1 MGWLIQAG
9 LVLAAAVVG
18 VVIPLQAGVNNE
30 LSRWLGHP
38 LWATLASL
46 LGSVA
51 VTLAALL
58 AVRAP
63 LPGMAATAAAPAWAW
78 SGGPMGAT
86 LLVVALLVAPR
97 LGAAGMMAAMV
108 AGQMAASLMLD
119 QFAVA
124 GYPARPITLW
134 RLAGA
139 ILVVAGVLAM
149 QAGSRE

>member
-9 LVLAAAVVG
+9 LVLVAAVVG
-18 VVIPLQAGVNNE
+18 VVVPLQAGVNNE
-30 LSRWLGHP
+30 LSRSLGHP

-51 VTLAALL
+51 VTLAAL
-58 AVRAP
+58 AVVRAP
-63 LPGMAATAAAPAWAW
+63 LPGVAATAEAPAWAW
-78 SGGPMGAT
+78 SGGPLGAT

-108 AGQMAASLMLD
+108 AGQMVASLLLD
-119 QFAVA
+119 QFAIA
-124 GYPARPITLW
+124 GYSARPITLW

-139 ILVVAGVLAM
+139 ALVVAGVLAM
-149 QAGSRE
+149 QVAPRE